1 MRHTLPRGSRVA
13 LLVAATTC
21 GLAGAAHASGFI
33 YTAVPA
39 APCATESP
47 CAPPHVL
54 VVDADTS
61 AVVIRLPLPVHT
73 QPAGMA
79 LSPDGAHL
87 YVSNRAAEHSGVTS
101 MTVIDARHHRLIAS
115 YILPTAE
122 AGLLAVRGDDSHVF
136 IANALRLSL
145 FRTSTHDIAGSV
157 QLPVPL
163 ASIAAG
169 STLDRVFVLQQ
180 PATIGGAVLS
190 AFDAGTLAPLA
201 CRCRRTS
208 SVFTC

>member
-21 GLAGAAHASGFI
+21 GLAGAAHASGFV

-54 VVDADTS
+54 VVDADTA

-115 YILPTAE
+115 VHPADGGGRTARRPGRRLPRLHCECA
-122 AGLLAVRGDDSHVF
+122 APQPVRHVDPRHRR
-136 IANALRLSL
+136 I
-145 FRTSTHDIAGSV
+145 G
-157 QLPVPL
+157 
-163 ASIAAG
+163 AA
-169 STLDRVFVLQQ
+169 R
-180 PATIGGAVLS
+180 GA
-190 AFDAGTLAPLA
+190 DA
-201 CRCRRTS
+201 CRSLPAPRWTGCSFFNSRPPSAAR
-208 SVFTC
+208 C